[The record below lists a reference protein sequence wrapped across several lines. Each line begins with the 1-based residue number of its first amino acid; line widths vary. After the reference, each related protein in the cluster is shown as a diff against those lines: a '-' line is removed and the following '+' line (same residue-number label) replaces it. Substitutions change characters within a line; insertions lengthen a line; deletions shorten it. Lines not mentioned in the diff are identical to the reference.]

1 MNRKLMVLAGHYEGG
16 NPRFSRQRGRGNPFQ
31 GQNQPAMRPRF
42 ASSGHNNQQDP
53 RWNSGNRFN
62 GPRGQGYIQNRGNIS
77 NDRNE
82 PEFTAE
88 RLPNFGGPPRFSSG
102 PQFNGNMPRSQL
114 PPPRQCFGNRMMHNG
129 QDNSNNLNDF
139 NQNMFTDNQ
148 RPRFTPSSAPLPQ
161 QNMSPFPYPERL
173 STPPPPPPPAP
184 FPSSTSQFTP
194 IQTQSNVF
202 SPAPGPNCF
211 PQAQA
216 HTMSSGFPQNMTNM
230 PQNMT
235 NMPQNMMNMA
245 RNQGPPFPAV
255 PVPSQPS
262 AMGGQLCPVPA
273 NMVPPNA
280 TVYIPVSQVT
290 GAQSSLGVGQSFGA
304 PPNTQM
310 IGPFSN
316 SNSVPPQFQQNN
328 QSFSMS
334 TVASGQFNPG
344 VPPPQMSSSQNG
356 VSTGCA
362 PAQAS
367 NYMSS
372 GGAMYHNSG
381 EQTNNASNSFQST
394 ITLSNNQVQGSMINS
409 SNPQMKPYRESKNR
423 AEMTPGTQQTGQQQ
437 NFMNTSVGGAG
448 NQQTGLP
455 QNKTPEPVSQTLPFQ
470 DAKFLHNMI
479 SAGMRQSSSA
489 QIVDRRLM
497 QND

>member
-1 MNRKLMVLAGHYEGG
+1 
-16 NPRFSRQRGRGNPFQ
+16 
-31 GQNQPAMRPRF
+31 MRPRF

-53 RWNSGNRFN
+53 RWNSSNRFN
-62 GPRGQGYIQNRGNIS
+62 GPRGQGYIQNRGNNLS
-77 NDRNE
+77 DRNE

-88 RLPNFGGPPRFSSG
+88 RIPNFGGPPRFSSG

-114 PPPRQCFGNRMMHNG
+114 PPQRQCFGNRMMHNG
-129 QDNSNNLNDF
+129 PDNSNNWNHF
-139 NQNMFTDNQ
+139 NQNIFTNNQ
-148 RPRFTPSSAPLPQ
+148 GPRFNPSSAPSSQ
-161 QNMSPFPYPERL
+161 QNMSPFPYPEGL
-173 STPPPPPPPAP
+173 STPPPAPPPPPPAP
-184 FPSSTSQFTP
+184 SPSSASQFTP

-202 SPAPGPNCF
+202 SPAPGANCF
-211 PQAQA
+211 PKAPA
-216 HTMSSGFPQNMTNM
+216 HTMPSGFPQNMLNM
-230 PQNMT
+230 PQNMA
-235 NMPQNMMNMA
+235 NMTQNMTNILPNMMTG
-245 RNQGPPFPAV
+245 NHGPTFPTV
-255 PVPSQPS
+255 PALPQAG
-262 AMGGQLCPVPA
+262 AMGNQLCPVPA

-290 GAQSSLGVGQSFGA
+290 GAQSSLEVGQNFGV

-328 QSFSMS
+328 QSLSMS

-356 VSTGCA
+356 VSSSS
-362 PAQAS
+362 AQAS
-367 NYMSS
+367 NYMNS
-372 GGAMYHNSG
+372 GGAMYHNG
-381 EQTNNASNSFQST
+381 DGQTNNASNSFQST
-394 ITLSNNQVQGSMINS
+394 ITLGNNQLQGNMINS

-423 AEMTPGTQQTGQQQ
+423 SEMTPGTMQTGQQQ
-437 NFMNTSVGGAG
+437 NFMNTSVRGAG

-455 QNKTPEPVSQTLPFQ
+455 QNQTPEPVSQTLPFQ